1 MTKQADQGMTGAAAD
16 MIELLTRQH
25 REVDQLWTRLKEAH
39 TAHAKVQIELATDI
53 VQRLS
58 QHDALETQLL
68 YPELRK
74 ASPDQ
79 GKSLSDHS
87 LDEHK
92 QVRELLT
99 QVDGRDPADESV
111 FNTFMECVSAV
122 MHHVQEE
129 EQQIFPLL
137 RQKCGE
143 ERLMELGMQMEAML
157 PVAPTHPHPH
167 TPDGKLGAAVAGAAA
182 GLVDKAR
189 DALKGRS

>member
-1 MTKQADQGMTGAAAD
+1 MTNDGTTGARAD
-16 MIELLTRQH
+16 MIEFLTRQH
-25 REVDQLWTRLKEAH
+25 REVEQLWTRLKDAH
-39 TAHAKVQIELATDI
+39 VAGSTVQAELGKDI

-68 YPELRK
+68 YPELRS
-74 ASPDQ
+74 AAGEQ
-79 GKSLSDHS
+79 GVGLSDHS

-99 QVDGRDPADESV
+99 HIDGRDPADDSV
-111 FNTFMECVSAV
+111 FATFTQCINAV

-143 ERLMELGMQMEAML
+143 ERLMELGGQMEAMM

-167 TPDGKLGAAVAGAAA
+167 TPDSKLGAAVAGMAA
-182 GLVDKAR
+182 GVIDKVR
-189 DALKGRS
+189 DAIQRK